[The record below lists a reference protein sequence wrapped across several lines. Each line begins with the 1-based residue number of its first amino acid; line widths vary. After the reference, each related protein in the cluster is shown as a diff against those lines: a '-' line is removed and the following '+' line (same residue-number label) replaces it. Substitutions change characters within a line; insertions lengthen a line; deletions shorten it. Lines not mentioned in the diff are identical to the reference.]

1 MDDKDLT
8 QLSYE
13 ELQALAKSYGVTDD
27 ASPEVVQLDAL
38 VSIEC
43 KNRSL
48 IGILFTDRFNQQGC
62 VENN

>member
-1 MDDKDLT
+1 MEDKDLT

-43 KNRSL
+43 KKKKK
-48 IGILFTDRFNQQGC
+48 IIFNW
-62 VENN
+62 NPFY